1 MHAQVPTDRPDILLL
16 IRCTY
21 VLSQLIQF
29 GLFFYASLQIKKKND
44 LTVLKYSEPAKPFS
58 QVSRVVVCPSSG
70 KLQWCR
76 ARLALG
82 VDLDASG
89 PAQSGVAMR
98 CDAMQAALAR
108 LEGLRAGPHIDRC

>member
-1 MHAQVPTDRPDILLL
+1 MSKAQGQVAQSARLQAGWPRPPRELGHREPRETATIWGASDIPHLYTHAQVPTDRPDILLL

-58 QVSRVVVCPSSG
+58 QVSRF
-70 KLQWCR
+70 R
-76 ARLALG
+76 G
-82 VDLDASG
+82 VS
-89 PAQSGVAMR
+89 M
-98 CDAMQAALAR
+98 
-108 LEGLRAGPHIDRC
+108 